1 MTVDEKS
8 LFLVCASKDHF
19 KIMRERKLDIIQS
32 FLQCDHNRLQNIR
45 SEYISQKLAFRI
57 VFIVLVVRPLRI
69 PTRKRTKG
77 RIQEV
82 MVNKGD
88 LSCF

>member
-1 MTVDEKS
+1 
-8 LFLVCASKDHF
+8 
-19 KIMRERKLDIIQS
+19 MRERKLDIIQS

-45 SEYISQKLAFRI
+45 SAEYISQKLAFRI

-88 LSCF
+88 LSYF